1 MKKLGYA
8 RDYGEELSRA
18 VIIVKQRTIFELNRA
33 HPETASKSS
42 KGHKQLAVI
51 ADEGRNSV

>member
-18 VIIVKQRTIFELNRA
+18 AIIVKQRTIFELNRA
-33 HPETASKSS
+33 DPEPPPSPQ
-42 KGHKQLAVI
+42 KGTNNHAH
-51 ADEGRNSV
+51 GHGSRR